1 METRSLQEAGP
12 GLRVLV
18 ADDHA
23 MVGEGVVRLLRD
35 RFSEVRLVLSGEALL
50 RAVRAGGVD
59 IVVTDISMDDMTGID
74 AMRQL
79 RAEGDSTPF
88 VFLTMHHS
96 CAIVAEALR
105 TGAGGYVLKTAAGD
119 ELLHAMDEVLAGRVY
134 LASGLAAT
142 ALTSAGR
149 VERFTLTDKQRRILD
164 WVAQGLRSKQIAYE
178 LGVSVRT
185 VESHKYAI
193 MQQMGVH
200 GTLELVRRAH
210 QLGLIKA
217 FRDEGQQLA

>member
-1 METRSLQEAGP
+1 METSSLQGAHSAR
-12 GLRVLV
+12 RVLV

-35 RFSEVRLVLSGEALL
+35 RFDDVRLVLSGEELL
-50 RAVRAGGVD
+50 CAVRAGGVD
-59 IVVTDISMDDMTGID
+59 IIVTDISMGDMTGID

-79 RAEGDSTPF
+79 RAEGDTTPF
-88 VFLTMHHS
+88 VFLSMHHG
-96 CAIVAEALR
+96 CAIVTEALR
-105 TGAGGYVLKTAAGD
+105 TGAGGYVLKAAAGE
-119 ELLHAMDEVLAGRVY
+119 ELLHAINEVMAGRVY
-134 LASGLAAT
+134 LTAGLAAM
-142 ALTSAGR
+142 ALSSSGR
-149 VERFTLTDKQRRILD
+149 GERFVLTDKQRRILD

-217 FRDEGQQLA
+217 FRDDERQLA

>member
-1 METRSLQEAGP
+1 METCVMQGARSC
-12 GLRVLV
+12 LRVLV

-35 RFSEVRLVLSGEALL
+35 RFDEVQLVLSGEQLL
-50 RAVRAGGVD
+50 HAARAGGID
-59 IVVTDISMDDMTGID
+59 IIVTDISMEDMTGID
-74 AMRQL
+74 AMRLL
-79 RAEGDSTPF
+79 RAEGISTPF
-88 VFLTMHHS
+88 VFLSMHHS
-96 CAIVAEALR
+96 CAIVSEALR
-105 TGAGGYVLKTAAGD
+105 AGAGGYVLKSAAGD
-119 ELLHAMDEVLAGRVY
+119 ELLHAIDEVLAGRVY
-134 LASGLAAT
+134 LASGLAAM
-142 ALTSAGR
+142 ALTSSGR
-149 VERFTLTDKQRRILD
+149 GERYTLTDKQRRILD

-193 MQQMGVH
+193 MQLMGVH

-217 FRDEGQQLA
+217 FRDDLQQLA

>member
-1 METRSLQEAGP
+1 MDTWTAQGARP
-12 GLRVLV
+12 GLRVVV

-35 RFSEVRLVLSGEALL
+35 RFEDVRLVLSGEALL
-50 RAVRAGGVD
+50 RAARAGGVD
-59 IVVTDISMDDMTGID
+59 IIVTDISMEDMTGID
-74 AMRQL
+74 VMRQL
-79 RAEGDSTPF
+79 RAEGDTTPF
-88 VFLTMHHS
+88 VFLSMHHS
-96 CAIVAEALR
+96 CAIVTEALR
-105 TGAGGYVLKTAAGD
+105 AGAGGYVLKAAAGD
-119 ELLHAMDEVLAGRVY
+119 ELLHAMDEVLAGRMY
-134 LASGLAAT
+134 LAAGLAAM

-149 VERFTLTDKQRRILD
+149 GERYTLTDKQRRILD

-193 MQQMGVH
+193 MQLMGVH

-217 FRDEGQQLA
+217 FREDGQQPA